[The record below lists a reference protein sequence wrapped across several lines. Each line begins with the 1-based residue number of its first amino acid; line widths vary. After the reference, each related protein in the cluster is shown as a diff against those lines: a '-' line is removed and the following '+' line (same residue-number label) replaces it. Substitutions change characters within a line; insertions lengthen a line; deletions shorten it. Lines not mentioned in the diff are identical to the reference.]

1 VAVTSFVGIESGV
14 LHDLRLLDG
23 SRTSIGHRVAVSAML
38 TSMPG
43 YLAKVKERLKPSG
56 QIVMIQMDQ

>member
-1 VAVTSFVGIESGV
+1 
-14 LHDLRLLDG
+14 
-23 SRTSIGHRVAVSAML
+23 ML

>member
-1 VAVTSFVGIESGV
+1 
-14 LHDLRLLDG
+14 
-23 SRTSIGHRVAVSAML
+23 ML

-56 QIVMIQMDQ
+56 QFVMIQMDQ